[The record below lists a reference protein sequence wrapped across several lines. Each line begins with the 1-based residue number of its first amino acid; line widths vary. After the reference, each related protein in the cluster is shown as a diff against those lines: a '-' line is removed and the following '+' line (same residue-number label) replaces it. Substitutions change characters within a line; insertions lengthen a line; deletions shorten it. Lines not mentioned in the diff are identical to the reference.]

1 MSKGLS
7 TFHAQEPVP
16 TNEYQYKKVLGPH
29 FEYAE
34 CDSVYIVT
42 PFCPVRPHCGT

>member
-29 FEYAE
+29 FEEEE
-34 CDSVYIVT
+34 CDFVYIVT